1 MGTGAGK
8 SPSPDTGTVALRNVD
23 VTIVYPLPNA
33 GHAADLLAPK
43 DDAGTGPFLAPTMFA
58 DGVPELDAVSPLP
71 ASERWSSLRVV
82 AVRFDP
88 CFGVLYPPAPGVT
101 CEPDIRVVYQSIV
114 DDGERLVARDG
125 AIHVF
130 YCLSTAE
137 FADALTELRAAR
149 AERSNE
155 PEGALG
161 VNPSLVSEG
170 PRGPYARRIEG
181 LLERYATEKNAVR
194 VTHFVRTASKGDV
207 MATWSF
213 AIRERTDTGFADVV
227 IPSTRVDRQ
236 TLTTIVGGR
245 WDADITPAVPLHDDV
260 TRLFKV
266 GSRAEEK
273 EAFRATVR
281 ALSPRLHTSESID
294 CATCHITQSVAVFA
308 GATRGLD
315 VGAHEERFQSRYPV
329 DSVMMSDDDAIG
341 FKNVHMLSYL
351 GRVLNVSPRVANET
365 AAVLEV
371 LDGAP

>member
-1 MGTGAGK
+1 M
-8 SPSPDTGTVALRNVD
+8 RNVD

-43 DDAGTGPFLAPTMFA
+43 SDAGTGPFLAPSMFA
-58 DGVPELDAVSPLP
+58 DGVPELDVVSPLS
-71 ASERWSSLRVV
+71 ASERRSSLRVV

-88 CFGVLYPPAPGVT
+88 CFGVLYPPPPGMT

-130 YCLSTAE
+130 YRLSPAE

-161 VNPSLVSEG
+161 ANPALVAEG
-170 PRGPYARRIEG
+170 PRGPYALRIQG

-194 VTHFVRTASKGDV
+194 VTHFVRTASEADA
-207 MATWSF
+207 MTTWSF
-213 AIRERTDTGFADVV
+213 AIRERRGTGDAGFTDVV
-227 IPSTRVDRQ
+227 IPSTQVERQ
-236 TLTTIVGGR
+236 TLVTIVGGR

-260 TRLFKV
+260 THLFKV
-266 GSRAEEK
+266 SSRAEEK
-273 EAFRATVR
+273 EAFRASVR
-281 ALSPRLHTSESID
+281 ALNPRVHTSDSID

-315 VGAHEERFQSRYPV
+315 IGAYEERFRSRYSL
-329 DSVMMSDDDAIG
+329 DSTTMSDADATG

-365 AAVLEV
+365 AAILEV
-371 LDGAP
+371 LNGAP